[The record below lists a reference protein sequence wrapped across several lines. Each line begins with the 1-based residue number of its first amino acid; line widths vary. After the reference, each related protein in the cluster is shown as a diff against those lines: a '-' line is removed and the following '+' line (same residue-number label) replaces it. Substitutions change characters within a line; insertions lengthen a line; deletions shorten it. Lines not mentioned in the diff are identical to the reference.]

1 MFEIWIDKRGFEDTF
16 SVLKGEK
23 KLHPLFVEIIDYI
36 EKEFDIKIYNIIFEK
51 HSRFGFSKKSRLLAS
66 RGKKYTFECYVS
78 SYSDMEKMGKKIPY
92 EDERI
97 KRAFIFRS
105 DDRDKQ
111 NKIIEKL
118 YELNQKYGIK
128 LPEDRKGICFD
139 FLPWFSSDY
148 HGYLLYKVGNSIIK
162 DIKKTYKDKT
172 KIWDVFS
179 MNHCIAVFYVQNE
192 DLKANEENGITNQI
206 KEFVTCRIK
215 EFDELNMYNDNH
227 LIFDSKEN
235 LDKNYSGNLYY
246 YFK

>member
-1 MFEIWIDKRGFEDTF
+1 MFEIWIDKKGFKDTF

-23 KLHPLFVEIIDYI
+23 KLHPLFVEIKDYI
-36 EKEFDIKIYNIIFEK
+36 EKEFDIKIYNVIFEK
-51 HSRFGFSKKSRLLAS
+51 HSRFSFSKISRLLAS

-78 SYSDMEKMGKKIPY
+78 SYSDMEKMEKQIPY

-97 KRAFIFRS
+97 KGAFIRS
-105 DDRDKQ
+105 HDRDKQ

-148 HGYLLYKVGNSIIK
+148 HGYLLYKVGNSIVK
-162 DIKKTYKDKT
+162 DIKKTYKDKA
-172 KIWDVFS
+172 KIWDVSS
-179 MNHCIAVFYVQNE
+179 MNNCIAIFYE
-192 DLKANEENGITNQI
+192 KDKDLKVNEENGITNEI
-206 KEFVTCRIK
+206 KELVVSRMK
-215 EFDELNMYNDNH
+215 KVDELNMYNTNH

-235 LDKNYSGNLYY
+235 VDKNYGGNLVN